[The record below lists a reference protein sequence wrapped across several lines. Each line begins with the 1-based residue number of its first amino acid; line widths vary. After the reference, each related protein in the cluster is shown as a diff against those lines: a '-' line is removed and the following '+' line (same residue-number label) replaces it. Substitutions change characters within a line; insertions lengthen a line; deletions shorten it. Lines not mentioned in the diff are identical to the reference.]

1 MINKI
6 EQLRQDYKANLQS
19 IDVLD
24 INAWWDPYKTDC
36 FVPVN
41 NFEEW
46 NQNITAFGINSAV
59 VTHIDS
65 VRYSAAYGNE
75 KLEAL
80 LEEQGN
86 LYGCMVLVP
95 EMCFDGNPE
104 TYVDE
109 LLGKQFVA
117 ARMFPKSYF
126 HSMNDYA
133 VGRLLS
139 ILEERSIPL
148 LLWHSEVS
156 WDVIDRICKQYS
168 KLPLI
173 VEGHNVKVLYHGRN
187 YISLLQEHEN
197 FYMETHNLVL
207 FDEIKKLVNHY
218 EASKLLYGSY
228 YPYNT
233 PNHSLFNVMNSR
245 IDKEDVAA
253 IMGMNAKTL
262 ISKIGI

>member
-1 MINKI
+1 MYKI
-6 EQLRQDYKANLQS
+6 EQMRQQYKVNLQA
-19 IDVLD
+19 IDVFD

-36 FVPVN
+36 FIPVKD
-41 NFEEW
+41 FEQW
-46 NQNITAFGINSAV
+46 NKNVESFGINSAV

-75 KLEAL
+75 KLAGL
-80 LEEQGN
+80 LEKREN

-109 LLGKQFVA
+109 LLKNQFVA

-139 ILEERSIPL
+139 ILEERHVPL
-148 LLWHSEVS
+148 MLWHSEVS
-156 WDVIDRICKQYS
+156 WEAIDRICKQYP
-168 KLPLI
+168 KLPVI
-173 VEGHNVKVLYHGRN
+173 VEGHNVKVLYHVRN
-187 YISLLQEHEN
+187 YTSLLQEHEN

-207 FDEIKKLVNHY
+207 FDEIKKLVDHY
-218 EASKLLYGSY
+218 GASKLLYGSY
-228 YPYNT
+228 YPYNI
-233 PNHSLFNVMNSR
+233 PNHSLFNVMNAR
-245 IDKEDVAA
+245 IDKEDIAA

-262 ISKIGI
+262 ISKLGK